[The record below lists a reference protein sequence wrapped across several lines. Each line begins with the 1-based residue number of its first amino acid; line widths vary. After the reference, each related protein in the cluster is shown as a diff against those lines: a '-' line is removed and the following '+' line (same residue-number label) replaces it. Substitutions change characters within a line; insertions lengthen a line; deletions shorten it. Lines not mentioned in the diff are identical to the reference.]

1 MNKYC
6 IICSKK
12 HNNKKFCS
20 VQCYYQYLNLL
31 KTKKKR
37 SKTFIDLHKIKQFG
51 FQQKNKYRFQKNR
64 IPWNKGLT
72 KETDERV
79 RKSAEKLSK
88 TNTGH
93 KASLKTR
100 KKMSKQRKG
109 KPTWLSN
116 LSTKEYQYM
125 INTHYGG
132 KPPARKYDG
141 KTDALSIKRRF
152 FEKIEKKGYL
162 GFDEYPCECCG
173 RTSGTIFDLHHIIFR
188 SERPYHKKLH
198 HIDNILY
205 VCRYCHDKFHRDPFF
220 RNDIVRKRKLDKI
233 FNLKIVEKTSYEK

>member
-125 INTHYGG
+125 INTHYG
-132 KPPARKYDG
+132 
-141 KTDALSIKRRF
+141 
-152 FEKIEKKGYL
+152 
-162 GFDEYPCECCG
+162 
-173 RTSGTIFDLHHIIFR
+173 
-188 SERPYHKKLH
+188 
-198 HIDNILY
+198 
-205 VCRYCHDKFHRDPFF
+205 
-220 RNDIVRKRKLDKI
+220 
-233 FNLKIVEKTSYEK
+233 